1 MKKDELLSV
10 FPTPVQIYKYENN
23 IEKELKHIERLEWKE
38 QPANGNFRSAD
49 SYLTKHE
56 QLQKI
61 VLFFKECI
69 DDYCKTIIH
78 SDQRLVITQ
87 LWGNKNPKGSKH
99 HEHVHPNSIISG
111 VFYLRQ
117 DPKLPP
123 IQFSKSNQHG
133 IKLDPKKYNTF
144 NAETFLLPCTSG
156 ELLLFPSD
164 LKHSVPTNIGKESRL
179 SMSFNTFSVDTLGS
193 EDSLTHLDIRRIMNE
208 HNWRLYIRWKSYTS
222 RDMWVVN
229 RWM

>member
-23 IEKELKHIERLEWKE
+23 IEKELKHIESLEWKE

-69 DDYCKTIIH
+69 DDYCNTIVN
-78 SDQRLVITQ
+78 SDQRLIITQ

-144 NAETFLLPCTSG
+144 NAETFLLPCVAG
-156 ELLLFPSD
+156 ELILFPSN
-164 LKHSVPTNIGKESRL
+164 LRHSVPQNQGEEERISL
-179 SMSFNTFSVDTLGS
+179 SFNTFSIDELGGRDT
-193 EDSLTHLDIRRIMNE
+193 LTHLDIRSLIDE
-208 HNWRLYIRWKSYTS
+208 SKFQII
-222 RDMWVVN
+222 VN
-229 RWM
+229 KEKNI